1 MKSRALILTNLLLM
15 LSLTLVTSCRTK
27 DDTLAKIVVLDANN
41 NPVSNAE
48 VRAYASGTSG
58 TLIIDDLVQSN
69 SNGEAHFNYND
80 EYQLGQAGV
89 AVLDV
94 KVTKDSSVGHGV
106 IKVVQ
111 EETVVEIIYLNI

>member
-1 MKSRALILTNLLLM
+1 MKSRTLLLT
-15 LSLTLVTSCRTK
+15 SLLVLLCLTVVTSCRTK
-27 DDTLAKIVVLDANN
+27 KDTLATIVVRDSSN
-41 NPVSNAE
+41 NPVTNAE
-48 VRAYASGTSG
+48 VRVYASGTSG
-58 TLIIDDLVQSN
+58 TLMIDDLVQSN

-94 KVTKDSSVGHGV
+94 EVTKDSSVGHGV
-106 IKVVQ
+106 IKIVQ